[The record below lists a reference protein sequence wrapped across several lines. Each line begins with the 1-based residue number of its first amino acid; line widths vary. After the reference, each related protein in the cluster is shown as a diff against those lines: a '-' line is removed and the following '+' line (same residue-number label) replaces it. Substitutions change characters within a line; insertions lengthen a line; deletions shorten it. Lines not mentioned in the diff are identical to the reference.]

1 MYIISGKDNKETKY
15 IQDKNHKQKLLN
27 KVSDIAYAT
36 VFPTMGGV
44 KVVRDEALDPVYR
57 LSNVSILRVA

>member
-27 KVSDIAYAT
+27 KVSDITYAT
-36 VFPTMGGV
+36 VFPTMGRV